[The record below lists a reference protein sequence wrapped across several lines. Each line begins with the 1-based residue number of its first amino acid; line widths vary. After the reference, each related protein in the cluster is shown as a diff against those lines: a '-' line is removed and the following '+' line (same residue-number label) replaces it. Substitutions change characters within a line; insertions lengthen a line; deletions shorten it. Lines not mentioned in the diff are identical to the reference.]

1 MKEYKTL
8 TFSLYDY
15 GCELID
21 EEQNYYLNLEDI
33 KNLGLSEE
41 LIQKIKNLSNWYSSH
56 LNPVYQMLPSL
67 WQQQVCNAFN
77 REANAVFEAVVAA
90 LPHINIIKGFTD
102 INEDPEL
109 YGYLLHPVQFRKR
122 RGISGYDQM

>member
-1 MKEYKTL
+1 MKGHKTL

-15 GCELID
+15 YCELID
-21 EEQNYYLNLEDI
+21 KEQNYYLNLEDM

-41 LIQKIKNLSNWYSSH
+41 LIQKIKNLGSWYSSY

-67 WQQQVCNAFN
+67 WREQVCNAFN
-77 REANAVFEAVVAA
+77 REANNVLSAVVAA
-90 LPHINIIKGFTD
+90 LPHIKIIKGFTD
-102 INEDPEL
+102 INEDQEL
-109 YGYLLHPVQFRKR
+109 YEYLQHPAQFCKK

>member
-1 MKEYKTL
+1 MKEHKTL

-15 GCELID
+15 SCELID
-21 EEQNYYLNLEDI
+21 KERNHYLNLEDI

-41 LIQKIKNLSNWYSSH
+41 LIQKITNLGNWYSSY

-90 LPHINIIKGFTD
+90 LPHIKILKGFTD

-109 YGYLLHPVQFRKR
+109 WEYLLHPVQFCKRK
-122 RGISGYDQM
+122 GISGYDQM